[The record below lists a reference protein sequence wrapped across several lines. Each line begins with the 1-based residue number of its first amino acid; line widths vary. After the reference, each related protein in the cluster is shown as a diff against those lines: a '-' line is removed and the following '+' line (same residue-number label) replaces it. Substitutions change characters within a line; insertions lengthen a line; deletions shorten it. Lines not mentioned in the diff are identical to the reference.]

1 MTIGKWAHAQT
12 WLVSGIGLNINS
24 PKPWRVLIP
33 SFLSF
38 SAIFSIFHVLIP
50 KIAMFCRLLALFF
63 LVFLCNIFHFP
74 CFAFKNCHVYENYH
88 QNSKDLKPSQ
98 KYFWYHLELSLRNN
112 IHYSSAYYIW
122 STTLP
127 FSWSQLIM
135 EK

>member
-1 MTIGKWAHAQT
+1 MYF
-12 WLVSGIGLNINS
+12 LFFRYRFINS

-33 SFLSF
+33 TFQSF